1 MYFFAG
7 RPESRVAARER
18 MNVSGRADEKYM
30 KMALELA
37 EKGRGYTS
45 PNPLVGAVI
54 VRDDAVIGRG
64 YHRAAGQPH
73 AEVEAITDAGGN
85 CKDATLYVTLEP
97 CNHYGRTPPCTRA
110 ILDAD
115 IARVVVAMDD
125 PNPGVA
131 GGGNAF
137 LESRGI
143 SLSTGILRDDAR
155 RQNAF
160 FIKHVQTGLPY
171 VIVKS
176 AATLDGK
183 IATDSGDSKWITGE
197 AARAHAHKLRHA
209 VDGILVGVDTV
220 RADNP
225 RLTTR
230 LAGGGKNPIRIILD
244 TNLNIPETA
253 AVIDEGHAAGTIVV
267 AGEDPDE
274 GKKAALGE
282 KGVRVLT
289 APLRDGRIDPQG
301 LMEILGKMNI
311 TSVLVEGG
319 SRVAASMLRSGVVD
333 RICFFYAP
341 KLLAGDGISMC
352 RGPGP
357 ETISEAIRVANIEI
371 KRFGDDILIE
381 GDVIP

>member
-1 MYFFAG
+1 
-7 RPESRVAARER
+7 
-18 MNVSGRADEKYM
+18 M

-54 VRDDAVIGRG
+54 VKDETVIGRG
-64 YHRAAGQPH
+64 CHRAAGQAH
-73 AEVEAITDAGGN
+73 AEVDAITDAGGN
-85 CKDATLYVTLEP
+85 CKGATLYVTLEP

-115 IARVVVAMDD
+115 MARVVVAMDD

-131 GGGNAF
+131 GGGSAF

-143 SLSTGILRDDAR
+143 TVSTGILREEAR
-155 RQNAF
+155 RQNTF

-183 IATDSGDSKWITGE
+183 IATDTGDSKWITGE
-197 AARAHAHKLRHA
+197 AARVHVHSLRHA
-209 VDGILVGVDTV
+209 VDGILVGVDTIH
-220 RADNP
+220 ADNP

-230 LAGGGKNPIRIILD
+230 LTGGGKHPTRIILD
-244 TNLNIPETA
+244 TKLSIPETA
-253 AVIDEGHAAGTIVV
+253 GVIDEHHAAGTIVV
-267 AGEDPDE
+267 AGGSHDE
-274 GKKAALGE
+274 GKKAALLE
-282 KGVRVLT
+282 KGVRILT
-289 APLRDGRIDPQG
+289 APLRDGRIDPQK
-301 LMEILGKMNI
+301 LIEILGKMNI

-319 SRVAASMLRSGVVD
+319 SRVASSMLRAGVVD

>member
-1 MYFFAG
+1 VNETTDAL
-7 RPESRVAARER
+7 
-18 MNVSGRADEKYM
+18 YM

-54 VRDDAVIGRG
+54 VKDDAVVGRG
-64 YHRAAGQPH
+64 CHRAAGQAH
-73 AEVEAITDAGGN
+73 AEVEAISDAGGN
-85 CKDATLYVTLEP
+85 CRGATLYVTLEP
-97 CNHYGRTPPCTRA
+97 CNHHGRTPPCTRA
-110 ILDAD
+110 ILDAG

-125 PNPGVA
+125 PNPRVA

-143 SLSTGILRDDAR
+143 PVATGILREDAR

-171 VIVKS
+171 VIIKS

-183 IATDSGDSKWITGE
+183 IATDNGDSKWITGE
-197 AARAHAHKLRHA
+197 ASRAHVHSLRHA
-209 VDGILVGVDTV
+209 VDAILVGVDTI

-230 LAGGGKNPIRIILD
+230 LAGGGGKDPIRIILD

-253 AVIDEGHAAGTIVV
+253 GVIDKRHAAGTVLV
-267 AGEDPDE
+267 TGGVTGGHPAGE
-274 GKKAALGE
+274 KRAALDE
-282 KGVRVLT
+282 KGVRILD
-289 APLRDGRIDPQG
+289 APLHDGRIDPRG
-301 LMEILGKMNI
+301 LMKTLGEMNI

-319 SRVAASMLRSGVVD
+319 SRVAASMLRAGVAD

-341 KLLAGDGISMC
+341 KILAGDGISMC

-357 ETISEAIRVANIEI
+357 ETLSEAVRVANIEI
-371 KRFGDDILIE
+371 KRFDEDILIE

>member
-1 MYFFAG
+1 MIVN
-7 RPESRVAARER
+7 ET
-18 MNVSGRADEKYM
+18 ADTIYM

-54 VRDDAVIGRG
+54 VKDEAVVGRG

-73 AEVEAITDAGGN
+73 AEVEAINDAGGN
-85 CKDATLYVTLEP
+85 CKGATLYVTLEP
-97 CNHYGRTPPCTRA
+97 CNHHGRTPPCTRA
-110 ILDAD
+110 ILDAN

-137 LESRGI
+137 LKSRGI
-143 SLSTGILRDDAR
+143 PVETGILLESAR
-155 RQNAF
+155 CQNAF

-171 VIVKS
+171 VIIKS

-183 IATDSGDSKWITGE
+183 IATDKGDSKWITGE
-197 AARAHAHKLRHA
+197 AARAHVHGMRHA
-209 VDGILVGVDTV
+209 VDAILVGVDTI

-230 LAGGGKNPIRIILD
+230 LAGGGGNDPIRIILD
-244 TNLNIPETA
+244 TNLSIPETA
-253 AVIDEGHAAGTIVV
+253 GVIDERHAAGTVLV
-267 AGEDPDE
+267 TGGHPAG
-274 GKKAALGE
+274 GRRAVLGE
-282 KGVRVLT
+282 KGVRILD
-289 APLRDGRIDPQG
+289 APLRDGRIDPRG
-301 LMEILGKMNI
+301 LMTILGEMNI

-319 SRVAASMLRSGVVD
+319 SRVASAMLRAGVAD

-341 KLLAGDGISMC
+341 KILAGDGIAMC
-352 RGPGP
+352 RGTGP
-357 ETISEAIRVANIEI
+357 ETLSEAIRVANIEI
-371 KRFGDDILIE
+371 KRFDDDILIE

>member
-1 MYFFAG
+1 MN
-7 RPESRVAARER
+7 ES
-18 MNVSGRADEKYM
+18 ADVLYM
-30 KMALELA
+30 TMALELA

-54 VRDDAVIGRG
+54 VKDDAVVGRG
-64 YHRAAGQPH
+64 YHRAAGQAH
-73 AEVEAITDAGGN
+73 AEVEAIADAGGN
-85 CKDATLYVTLEP
+85 CAGGTLYVTLEP

-115 IARVVVAMDD
+115 ITRVVVAMDD

-137 LESRGI
+137 LESRDL
-143 SLSTGILRDDAR
+143 SVSTGILREDAL

-183 IATDSGDSKWITGE
+183 IATDTGDSKWITGE
-197 AARAHAHKLRHA
+197 SARAHVHSLRHA
-209 VDGILVGVDTV
+209 VDGILVGVDTI

-230 LAGGGKNPIRIILD
+230 LTAGGGKDPVRIILD
-244 TNLNIPETA
+244 TNLNIPESA
-253 AVIDEGHAAGTIVV
+253 DVIDERHAAGTIVV
-267 AGEDPDE
+267 TGERPAE
-274 GKKAALGE
+274 GKKAALE
-282 KGVRVLT
+282 KKGVRILA
-289 APLRDGRIDPQG
+289 APLRDGRIEPQG
-301 LMEILGKMNI
+301 LMKILGKMNV

-319 SRVAASMLRSGVVD
+319 SRVAASMLRAGVAD

-341 KLLAGDGISMC
+341 KILAGDGISMC

-357 ETISEAIRVANIEI
+357 EKISEALSIANIEI
-371 KRFGDDILIE
+371 KRFDDDILIE